1 MGNVMTQELFSDIE
15 RQRINLSEN
24 FDDLSRED
32 KIRKMS
38 LVVGAKKDWGKGQ
51 FDPDPTYELTT
62 DNVMK
67 MLAIHMRFR
76 CEIPVIIMGET
87 GCGKTRLIRFLCDL
101 QREGRK
107 VENMKLVKVHGGTT
121 SEVIYRK
128 VQEAE
133 ELAQNNR
140 QKYNLDTVL
149 FFDEANTTEAIFA
162 IKEVLCDKLYKGT
175 LWRKILVWK

>member
-1 MGNVMTQELFSDIE
+1 MTQELFLDIE
-15 RQRINLSEN
+15 RQELTFLRTLMTCPGRTR
-24 FDDLSRED
+24 FG
-32 KIRKMS
+32 KCPF
-38 LVVGAKKDWGKGQ
+38 VVGAKKGWEKGQ

-101 QREGRK
+101 QREDRK

-133 ELAQNNR
+133 
-140 QKYNLDTVL
+140 NLLRTTVKNINL
-149 FFDEANTTEAIFA
+149 TQFCFLMKPTQPKQYLLLRKCYVT
-162 IKEVLCDKLYKGT
+162 KLYKGT
-175 LWRKILVWK
+175 L